1 MLQIRKAGYTVHDFN
16 ELKKV
21 LSIGLDNVTEG
32 CTGNCDRREHNK
44 VCTDINNVLYYLDKV
59 ITNAENECSQKVHK

>member
-16 ELKKV
+16 ELKNV
-21 LSIGLDNVTEG
+21 LSIGLDSVTDD
-32 CTGNCDRREHNK
+32 CTCNCDKCEHRR
-44 VCTDINNVLYYLDKV
+44 VCDDIDNVLYYLDKV